1 MINFKLISIFFIFFI
16 SAVNASDIKIIELHS
31 KKSLDQLVLE
41 TTNNNNEIE
50 NIDKNVDE
58 LEIQNIDEEST
69 SQEIIEDTE
78 DTIDSDN
85 VLDNSDEPIIITNT
99 ETIFDIDDYIIIN
112 HLEKINDIQS
122 KTLHQEFIKILS
134 NTKFEDENFSENK
147 FYFIVKKL
155 YEIGELKK
163 AYNLVKKININ
174 DILKQENINFFYFI
188 ELNFLL
194 SSLQVQEVCE
204 LKSLLLEK
212 NITLDKNLIE
222 KTDIFCLT
230 LENKFA
236 EASLQ
241 NSLLLE
247 SELENDKNFQKLF
260 NYMILN
266 NQSNETAFEP
276 LSSIK
281 YKELIFLYSAMLR
294 INELPLDEDF
304 IKVDPLNL
312 SIPVIL
318 SKSTRMSTRIK
329 AAHKAYFDGELS
341 INSLSALY
349 QSVDFNSKQFNNPEE
364 TISSLDSKELVM
376 AYYYQLANIQIFPDD
391 RLDIVLKYWNFANNA
406 GLEKIGYAIT
416 EKIIETFDIST
427 NNTEFAIEIALAHIS
442 VKNYDE
448 ALKWINLYESGN
460 FDNDNVENAK
470 FIIEINK
477 NNDLNTIINYLSSNY
492 DILTL
497 QKNQLILENLEILND
512 FLNINKLQ
520 TQEVFYEEIIDTRT
534 MPSFFLIKDIEKKLN
549 SEKNLSLFMLS
560 LISLNNKSWT
570 EIHPQHLSIILN
582 SFKSYDNGS
591 LIKKIILE
599 ILNELEIF

>member
-236 EASLQ
+236 EASLL